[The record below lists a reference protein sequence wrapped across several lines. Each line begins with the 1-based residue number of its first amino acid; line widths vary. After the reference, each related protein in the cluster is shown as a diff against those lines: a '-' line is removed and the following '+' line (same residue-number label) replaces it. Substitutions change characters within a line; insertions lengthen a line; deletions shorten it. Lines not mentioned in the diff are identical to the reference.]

1 MSFQEKVEKIIANLD
16 DLVNISQAIA
26 IAEINAEM
34 QFRIFNEGK
43 AKENQSIGKYSKKHA
58 EIRESKGLQTSF
70 VDLTITTDLRQ
81 SIELEQKKIVFKNP
95 YGKEISKANE
105 RIFKKRIFAP
115 SEKESQIWIDV
126 LNEEIAKLI
135 S

>member
-1 MSFQEKVEKIIANLD
+1 MSFQAKIERIIANID
-16 DLVNISQAIA
+16 DLVNISKTIA

-43 AKENQSIGKYSKKHA
+43 AKENQQIGNYSAKHA
-58 EIRESKGLQTSF
+58 EFRKSKGLQTSF

-81 SIELEQKKIVFKNP
+81 SIELEQQKIVFKNP
-95 YGKEISKANE
+95 YGKDISKENE
-105 RIFKKRIFAP
+105 HIFKKRIFAP
-115 SEKESQIWIDV
+115 SKEESQIWIDV

-135 S
+135 L

>member
-1 MSFQEKVEKIIANLD
+1 MSFQAKVEKIISNID
-16 DLVNISQAIA
+16 DLINISQAIA

-43 AKENQSIGKYSKKHA
+43 AKGNQSIGNYSKEHA
-58 EIRESKGLQTSF
+58 EFRKSKGLQTSF

-81 SIELEQKKIVFKNP
+81 SIELEQKKIVFKNT
-95 YGKEISKANE
+95 YGKEISNANE
-105 RIFKKRIFAP
+105 KIFKKRIFAP
-115 SEKESQIWIDV
+115 SKKESQIWIDV